1 MDLYIYRIFDAPG
14 PELHGRLGYFIG
26 TMACTNCLGLETPKE
41 APVID
46 PQLDIRVKMACW
58 STVGRAARSRVPRPY
73 GQPALFVSGADTV
86 GKLSLEG
93 CTISHHRGGE
103 IELSPAETPPTLP
116 W

>member
-1 MDLYIYRIFDAPG
+1 MHFSKYRIFDAPG

-26 TMACTNCLGLETPKE
+26 TMACTNCLGLETPKK

-58 STVGRAARSRVPRPY
+58 STVGRGARSRVPRAS
-73 GQPALFVSGADTV
+73 GQPALFFSGAYTV
-86 GKLSLEG
+86 GKLPFEG
-93 CTISHHRGGE
+93 RSISRHRGGE
-103 IELSPAETPPTLP
+103 IELSPAETLPMLP